1 MYYLYVFNQLIRLKN
16 FRRSFFRIPYWAY
29 LLLLLTVVVNA
40 IFVIA
45 RFHTSVTLESLW
57 SLNPWLYVALYTLI
71 LIVCTTSVYILYAKP
86 YDLTVRIFYIFLQ
99 LVAIIQNFSFIFLD
113 STNALFAIIVLI
125 FSFNLFGAVLLHF
138 HLIFPKPAPIYIKY
152 KSFLKVVY
160 FIGLLFGAI
169 LSVLMISRSYG
180 DSDIAVSALN
190 NFRQWSVYWVGLC
203 LFLALIVVIYQ
214 FVISKNTLARKQ
226 LRLIFIG
233 SFFGLVTPILF
244 SAYPALFLKLI
255 GKEQLFTVMEFSIGV
270 GTYIMTS
277 FMVIAIFRFKIWYI
291 EPFIRRS
298 IQYGAAIFV
307 IYVTYLILFYLADIY
322 AIRDIR
328 MVHFIILATSILI
341 FLLLKDTIQRLVD
354 RLFHRE
360 KYDLAKLMTEIEDRL
375 AGIYQRDVLVSSIV
389 QSLNDIFHFKSFV
402 FAIRIDQLSYK
413 PVYLSGVDNYPL
425 EKEFEITTEIDKL
438 LRKTN
443 VFVIET
449 LNSEP
454 EFFKI
459 SQGEMIVSLMKGNHP
474 FGFFIVG
481 PKISEESYSIQD
493 IRVFSL
499 LARRVIALFHTA
511 NLYQKDLD
519 RQLMLERERTRIAK
533 DVHDDVGASLTRI
546 SILSELVNNN
556 ASFPEKIKPWIR
568 QIHDISHEVIQE
580 MTQIIWALNPKND
593 PLEGLVAYIRRFAIE
608 YFEPGPVKCTFDL
621 PEELPGLLISG
632 EIRRN
637 IYLCIKESLHNI
649 IKHAGATE
657 VMISMKVNEEGLILK
672 IKDDGKG
679 FDLYNQESTG
689 NGLINMKKRM
699 SVIGGNFLIQSEENE
714 GTEISLIAPIKTL
727 V

>member
-1 MYYLYVFNQLIRLKN
+1 MYYLYLFNHLIRLRN

-29 LLLLLTVVVNA
+29 LLLFLTLLVNA
-40 IFVIA
+40 FFVVA
-45 RFHTSVTLESLW
+45 RFHTSVTLESIW
-57 SLNPWLYVALYTLI
+57 SLNPWLYIALYALI
-71 LIVCTTSVYILYAKP
+71 LIVCTTSIYILYAKP
-86 YDLTVRIFYIFLQ
+86 YDLTVRLFFIFLQ
-99 LVAIIQNFSFIFLD
+99 LVAITQNFSFLILD
-113 STNALFAIIVLI
+113 KTYALFATIVLI
-125 FSFNLFGAVLLHF
+125 FSFNLFGVVLLNF

-152 KSFLKVVY
+152 KGFLKVAY
-160 FIGLLFGAI
+160 FIGFLFATI
-169 LSVLMISRSYG
+169 LSVLMISRNYS
-180 DSDIAVSALN
+180 DSDIAVSAYN
-190 NFRQWSVYWVGLC
+190 EFMQWSVFWVGLC
-203 LFLALIVVIYQ
+203 LFLALVTVIYQ

-226 LRLIFIG
+226 LRLIVIG
-233 SFFGLVTPILF
+233 SVFGLVTPILYNI
-244 SAYPALFLKLI
+244 YPDLFLKLI
-255 GKEQLFTVMEFSIGV
+255 AKEQLLTFMEFSNGV

-277 FMVIAIFRFKIWYI
+277 FMVVAIFRFRIWYI

-322 AIRDIR
+322 AVRDIR
-328 MVHFIILATSILI
+328 IVHFIILAVSILI
-341 FLLLKDTIQRLVD
+341 FLLFKNTIQRIID

-360 KYDLAKLMTEIEDRL
+360 KHDLAKLMTEIEDSL

-402 FAIRIDQLSYK
+402 FAIRIDQFSYK

-425 EKEFEITTEIDKL
+425 EKKFEITTEIDKL

-459 SQGEMIVSLMKGNHP
+459 SQGEMIISLMKGNHP

-481 PKISEESYSIQD
+481 SKISEESYSMQD

-556 ASFPEKIKPWIR
+556 ASYPEKIKPWIR

-608 YFEPGPVKCTFDL
+608 YFEPGPAKCTFDL

-637 IYLCIKESLHNI
+637 IYLCLKESLHNI
-649 IKHAGATE
+649 VKHAGAAE
-657 VMISMKVNEEGLILK
+657 IMISMKVNGEGLILK

-679 FDLYNQESTG
+679 FDLNNLESNG

-699 SVIGGNFLIQSEENE
+699 SVIGGDFLIHSQENE
-714 GTEISLIAPIKTL
+714 GTEISLVVPIKTL
-727 V
+727 D